1 MARERVVI
9 SDFVA
14 KVGARLRV
22 LRYERGLSLRKL
34 AELAGC
40 SAGGVMQIELGR
52 SAPTTRT
59 LGKLAEALSV
69 QPFDILNYDS
79 ETDDL
84 GWMMETMRREPEC
97 VRIVRAR
104 TKRLGIRLAVSRQRR
119 A

>member
-14 KVGARLRV
+14 KVGARVRCLRF
-22 LRYERGLSLRKL
+22 ERGLSLRKL

-40 SAGGVMQIELGR
+40 SACGVMQIELGR

-84 GWMMETMRREPEC
+84 GWMMETMRRDPKC
-97 VRIVRAR
+97 VRIVRAH
-104 TKRLGIRLAVSRQRR
+104 TKRMLVHPPVVWQDR
-119 A
+119 